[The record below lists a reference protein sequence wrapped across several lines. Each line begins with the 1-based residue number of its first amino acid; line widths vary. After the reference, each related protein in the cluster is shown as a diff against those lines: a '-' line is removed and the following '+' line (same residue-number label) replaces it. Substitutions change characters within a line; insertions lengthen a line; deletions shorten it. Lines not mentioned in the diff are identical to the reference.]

1 MEEDIDSFVSNGVV
15 SRISFSLASF
25 DETRQYSISN
35 CPISHPSQLGN
46 PFLGLPLESGRCES
60 CGTVET
66 EKCEG
71 HFGYVELPIPIYHP
85 SHISELKNILSML
98 CLKCMRVNR
107 AKVKCDTGKE
117 KISIASCT
125 YCREIEPV
133 SVNEVNKSDGAVC
146 LELRISTRNRLPEG
160 YWNFLDRFGFH
171 HDENPFQSLHPFE
184 VMRILNEIP
193 EETRK
198 RLCAK
203 GFFPQIGFIIQYL
216 PVPPNCLSLPLISD
230 GKIIMSSDNSKNLL
244 RRIFTSI
251 EKIKTNHSSSIEAPE
266 IDLSSLQAAV
276 GRYLNLRGVV
286 KVPHDINGKLKI
298 NEAAENSSKQW
309 LEKMRTLFISKGSGF
324 SSRSVI
330 TGDPYIGIDVIGLP
344 SEIAKKV
351 TFEERVSVY
360 NLERLQKMV
369 NDRLCVAYTDGET
382 KFSIETS
389 AEGHVKL
396 KIGQIVCR
404 RIMDGDVVFLN
415 RPPSTHKHSVQA
427 FFVSLHDE
435 NVVKI
440 NPLVCS
446 PLGADFDGDCVHI
459 FYPQSLAAKAEAIE
473 LFSVEKQLLSS
484 HNDLLNMQFV
494 QDSLLSLRLISNT
507 CLLTKMRAQQLSM
520 FVPRGLP
527 SPALVKAH
535 NYGPFWTIFQV
546 LQCAFPA
553 SLDCSGDRHS
563 ISGSEILHIDFKKDL
578 IHSTLVDMVSSVLS
592 FKGSKEGLVFLNTVQ
607 PLLMEML
614 NVQGFS
620 INLQD
625 FNVPKDILADMHG
638 KLQEISC
645 LLSKPRSSYREVQD
659 LQVEDHLKILKLPI
673 TGFILKSSSIGTLID
688 SKSESSISKVLQQL
702 GFLGLQ
708 LFERGKLYSKTLV
721 QDVFSYYLGKHSVD
735 GVGVPSE
742 ACGLV
747 KTSFFGGLN
756 PYEDL
761 VHSISTREV
770 IVRSSRGLTEPGTLF
785 KNLMAILRDVVVCYD
800 GTVRNVCRNSVI
812 QFHYRVKDGVDTS
825 TGELAG
831 EPVGVLAATAIS
843 NPAYKAVLDS
853 SLSTNSSWELMKE
866 ILLSKVGYQNVF
878 NDRRVVLYLNDC
890 LCGKKFCKEIAA
902 FAVQDCLRKFTLRDC
917 ASEFSIEYKKQIVPV
932 DSLEAVSGLVGHIHL
947 DKGRLKAWN
956 KRIEEI
962 LPKCQEILSAF
973 QKKKGPLSFLF
984 KGIVLSTSEC
994 CQQPDDAK
1002 FSGTPCLQFYYFDR
1016 GGKISDETLDRVI
1029 HIMANII
1036 CPMLL
1041 ETIIKGD
1048 SRVDLAKIIWVE
1060 PAATSSMRDRR
1071 PMKGELA
1078 IEVVIDKSSTRQNG
1092 DAWRTVLD
1100 ACLPVIHL
1108 IDTRRSL
1115 PYGIKQ
1121 VENLFGVSCSFEQSV
1136 QRLSA
1141 SIKMVAKGV
1150 LKEHLILV
1158 ANSMTCTGSLLG
1170 FNNSGF
1176 KKLLRS
1182 LKVQMPFTE
1191 ATLFTPIKCFERAAQ
1206 KCHTDTLT
1214 SIVSSCLWGK
1224 HVAVGTG
1231 SCFKVFWDKQLV
1243 KTNQDVEKDVY
1254 DFLELVQTTTAEREV
1269 NFDDLM
1275 YESEYEFCAS
1285 PVPGIRTG
1293 KETYDDGTDSLLHSE
1308 NNVAPERGDEN
1319 KSNWENGSE
1328 SAMKPNSWQGWES
1341 IKNPDKVDSQSF
1353 LKKDGALLGW
1363 DTGNEKESTK
1373 YGSQTPEVR
1382 QGWGG
1387 SNKPSVD
1394 NGNSERANNGNQC
1407 NENRAADGAW
1417 PSSGW
1422 GLTSESKDSK
1432 AWNNPSKPAWN
1443 TDLTSKAATGNDHNP
1458 ESASFG
1464 RSTESNKWNEDR
1476 AAELGDSAWDLIN
1489 TSKSCSSSKPIW
1501 NTDGLS
1507 KRGTGNSYK
1516 HENSGFG
1523 RSSQSD
1529 KWNVNNSA
1537 TDHGDTAWGSTGEC
1551 ESWKSPANTTWNTD
1565 GTSKAGT
1572 WNSPNSEKASFG
1584 KPSEPNKWNEKRAT
1598 DNGDSA
1604 WGSRGWGSTDAAC
1617 SSFKHPPEGVWNM
1630 EGKAR
1635 TSNTDNID
1643 ARAYVEPSNV
1653 EKLDDAKAADNGNNG
1668 WKSRGWGS
1676 SGWKME
1682 GKARTGNTDNNDA
1695 RANVEPSNVEKLE
1708 EAKAADNVNNGWKS
1722 RGWGS
1727 TDGRRTWKNSSP
1739 RTGAKSDEQRGR
1751 NAIGSSSMKRN
1762 AESLTREE
1770 EQILFEVEPVFCSAK
1785 KILHDASVGEPL
1797 STENQQFIKEQ
1808 VFEYHPDKDGK
1819 LSGGQIDHIMVDKHE
1834 TYTDSSCF
1842 FVVSTAGSRSDF
1854 SYIKCLMNLV
1864 KQKFPEHGMSFNSKY
1879 FRRPSSVAADST
1891 QQ

>member
-1 MEEDIDSFVSNGVV
+1 MEEDINSFVSSGVV
-15 SRISFSLASF
+15 SSISFSLASF
-25 DETRQYSISN
+25 DEVSKYSINN

-71 HFGYVELPIPIYHP
+71 HFGYVEFPIPIYHP
-85 SHISELKNILSML
+85 SHISELKNILTLL
-98 CLKCMRVNR
+98 CLRCLRVKKGKIKCE
-107 AKVKCDTGKE
+107 TGKE

-125 YCREIEPV
+125 YCREIQPV
-133 SVNEVNKSDGAVC
+133 SVIEVNKTDGAVG
-146 LELRISTRNRLPEG
+146 LELRVTTPNRLREG

-171 HDENPFQSLHPFE
+171 HSENGFQSLHPLE
-184 VMRILNEIP
+184 VIRIFNEIP
-193 EETRK
+193 EETRR
-198 RLCAK
+198 RLSAK
-203 GFFPQIGFIIQYL
+203 GFFPHTGFIIQYF
-216 PVPPNCLSLPLISD
+216 PVPPNCLSLPQISD

-251 EKIKTNHSSSIEAPE
+251 EKIKTNHSSCIETPE
-266 IDLSSLQAAV
+266 SDLSSLQVAV
-276 GRYLNLRGVV
+276 ARYLSLRGVA

-298 NEAAENSSKQW
+298 SVAAENPSKQW
-309 LEKMRTLFISKGSGF
+309 LDKMRTLFISKGSGF

-369 NDRLCVAYTDGET
+369 NNRLCVAYTDGET

-396 KIGQIVCR
+396 KVGQIVCR

-427 FFVSLHDE
+427 FYVSLHDE

-446 PLGADFDGDCVHI
+446 PIGADFDGDCVHI

-494 QDSLLSLRLISNT
+494 QDSLLSLRLISNA
-507 CLLTKMRAQQLSM
+507 CFLTKMTAQQLSM

-527 SPALVKAH
+527 SPAFVKAH
-535 NYGPFWTIFQV
+535 NHGPFWTIFQV

-563 ISGSEILHIDFKKDL
+563 ISGSEILHVDFKKDM
-578 IHSTLVDMVSSVLS
+578 IHASLVDMVSSVLS

-625 FNVPKDILADMHG
+625 FDVPKDILEDIHF

-645 LLSKPRSSYREVQD
+645 LLSKPRSSYREGQD
-659 LQVEDHLKILKLPI
+659 LQVEDLLKILKFPI
-673 TGFILKSSSIGTLID
+673 TDFILKTSSVGTMID
-688 SKSESSISKVLQQL
+688 SKSESSIFKVLQQL
-702 GFLGLQ
+702 GFLGLE

-721 QDVFSYYLGKHSVD
+721 QDVFSYYLGKHSID

-747 KTSFFGGLN
+747 KGSFFGGLN
-756 PYEDL
+756 PYEDF
-761 VHSISTREV
+761 VHSICTREV

-800 GTVRNVCRNSVI
+800 GTVRNVCRNFVI
-812 QFHYRVKDGVDTS
+812 QFQYRVKDDIDTS
-825 TGELAG
+825 IGELAG

-866 ILLSKVGYQNVF
+866 ILLSKVGYQNVI

-890 LCGKKFCKEIAA
+890 LCGKRFCKEMAA
-902 FAVQDCLRKFTLRDC
+902 FAVQDCLKKFTLRDC
-917 ASEFSIEYKKQIVPV
+917 ASEFTIEYKKQIVPC
-932 DSLEAVSGLVGHIHL
+932 DGLDAVSGLVGHIHL

-956 KRIEEI
+956 TRIEEI
-962 LPKCQEILSAF
+962 LPKCQEIISGS

-994 CQQPDDAK
+994 CQQPHDATLT
-1002 FSGTPCLQFYYFDR
+1002 GTPCLQFYFDI
-1016 GGKISDETLDRVI
+1016 GGKIPGESLDRLI
-1029 HIMANII
+1029 HIMANVV

-1048 SRVDLAKIIWVE
+1048 SRVDSANIIWVE
-1060 PAATSSMRDRR
+1060 PTNSSSVRDRR
-1071 PMKGELA
+1071 PLKGELA
-1078 IEVVIDKSSTRQNG
+1078 IEIFVGRSYARQNG

-1100 ACLPVIHL
+1100 ACLPVMHL
-1108 IDTRRSL
+1108 IDTRRSV

-1121 VENLFGVSCSFEQSV
+1121 VEDLLGISCSFEQSV

-1182 LKVQMPFTE
+1182 LNVQMPFTE

-1231 SCFKVFWDKQLV
+1231 SCFKVFWDKQQV
-1243 KTNQDVEKDVY
+1243 KANQDVEKDVY
-1254 DFLELVQTTTAEREV
+1254 DFLELVQTASAEKEV
-1269 NFDDLM
+1269 DVDDLM

-1285 PVPGIRTG
+1285 PVSGIHIG
-1293 KETYDDGTDSLLHSE
+1293 KETYNDGNDSLFHSE
-1308 NNVAPERGDEN
+1308 ILVQEREDGN
-1319 KSNWENGSE
+1319 KLNWESGSE
-1328 SAMKPNSWQGWES
+1328 SSMKPNSWQGWES
-1341 IKNPDKVDSQSF
+1341 KKKPDKLDSQSS
-1353 LKKDGALLGW
+1353 LKKDGAWSGW
-1363 DTGNEKESTK
+1363 DIGNEKESTK
-1373 YGSQTPEVR
+1373 YGSQTPEVQ

-1387 SNKPSVD
+1387 SSKPPSVD
-1394 NGNSERANNGNQC
+1394 TGNSERVDNGKQW
-1407 NENRAADGAW
+1407 NENSEANGAW

-1422 GLTSESKDSK
+1422 GLASESNVSK
-1432 AWNNPSKPAWN
+1432 TWNSSNKPAWN
-1443 TDLTSKAATGNDHNP
+1443 SDMTSKAARGNGHNA
-1458 ESASFG
+1458 EKANFG
-1464 RSTESNKWNEDR
+1464 RSSESNDWNENRVANHRERDWNLTD
-1476 AAELGDSAWDLIN
+1476 A
-1489 TSKSCSSSKPIW
+1489 SKSCSSSKPVW

-1507 KRGTGNSYK
+1507 KGGAWSSFK
-1516 HENSGFG
+1516 HENI
-1523 RSSQSD
+1523 RSERSFQSD
-1529 KWNVNNSA
+1529 KWNENNNA
-1537 TDHGDTAWGSTGEC
+1537 TDHGDSAWGSTGES
-1551 ESWKSPANTTWNTD
+1551 ESWKSPAKTILDTD
-1565 GTSKAGT
+1565 GTSKAGA
-1572 WNSPNSEKASFG
+1572 WDSPKTEMVSFG
-1584 KPSEPNKWNEKRAT
+1584 RSSELNNWNEKGAT
-1598 DNGDSA
+1598 DNGDSS
-1604 WGSRGWGSTDAAC
+1604 WGYRGRGSTDAAC
-1617 SSFKHPPEGVWNM
+1617 SN
-1630 EGKAR
+1630 
-1635 TSNTDNID
+1635 
-1643 ARAYVEPSNV
+1643 
-1653 EKLDDAKAADNGNNG
+1653 
-1668 WKSRGWGS
+1668 WKS
-1676 SGWKME
+1676 
-1682 GKARTGNTDNNDA
+1682 TCNTHNNDA
-1695 RANVEPSNVEKLE
+1695 RANVESSNVEKLDE
-1708 EAKAADNVNNGWKS
+1708 TKAADNGNSGWKS

-1727 TDGRRTWKNSSP
+1727 TDGRRTWKNSSA
-1739 RTGAKSDEQRGR
+1739 RTGIKSDEQRGR
-1751 NAIGSSSMKRN
+1751 NAIGSSNMKRN
-1762 AESLTREE
+1762 AELLTHEE

-1785 KILHDASVGEPL
+1785 KILHDASVGQPL
-1797 STENQQFIKEQ
+1797 STEHQQVIKEQ

-1834 TYTDSSCF
+1834 TFTDSKCF
-1842 FVVSTAGSRSDF
+1842 FVVSTDGSRSDF
-1854 SYIKCLMNLV
+1854 SYIKCLMNLI
-1864 KQKFPEHGMSFNSKY
+1864 KQKFPEHGASFNSKY
-1879 FRRPSSVAADST
+1879 FRKRSSAPTDST

>member
-1 MEEDIDSFVSNGVV
+1 MDEDIESFVSNGAV
-15 SRISFSLASF
+15 SSISFSLASF
-25 DETRQYSISN
+25 DEVCKYSINN

-71 HFGYVELPIPIYHP
+71 HFGYIELPIPIYHP
-85 SHISELKNILSML
+85 SHISELKNILTML
-98 CLKCMRVNR
+98 CLRCMRVNR
-107 AKVKCDTGKE
+107 GKVKCETGKE

-125 YCREIEPV
+125 YCREIEPF
-133 SVNEVNKSDGAVC
+133 SVNEVNKTDGAVC
-146 LELRISTRNRLPEG
+146 LELRVSARNRLREG
-160 YWNFLDRFGFH
+160 FWNFLDKFGFH
-171 HDENPFQSLHPFE
+171 HDANPFQTLHPLE
-184 VMRILNEIP
+184 VIRILNEIP

-198 RLCAK
+198 RLFAK

-216 PVPPNCLSLPLISD
+216 SVPPNCLSMPLISD

-266 IDLSSLQAAV
+266 SDLNSLQATVA
-276 GRYLNLRGVV
+276 RYLNLRGVA

-298 NEAAENSSKQW
+298 NEVAQNSSKQW

-330 TGDPYIGIDVIGLP
+330 TGDPYMGIDVIGLP
-344 SEIAKKV
+344 AEVARKV

-389 AEGHVKL
+389 AEGHVRL

-527 SPALVKAH
+527 PPSLVKAH
-535 NYGPFWTIFQV
+535 NCGPFWTIFQV
-546 LQCAFPA
+546 LQCAFPV
-553 SLDCSGDRHS
+553 SFDCSGDRHL

-578 IHSTLVDMVSSVLS
+578 IQSMLVDMVSSVLA
-592 FKGSKEGLVFLNTVQ
+592 FKGSKEGLIFLNTVQ

-614 NVQGFS
+614 NVHGFS

-625 FNVPKDILADMHG
+625 FDVPMDILADMHD

-645 LLSKPRSSYREVQD
+645 LLSKPRSSFQQVQD
-659 LQVEDHLKILKLPI
+659 LRVEDHLKILKSPI
-673 TGFILKSSSIGTLID
+673 TNFILKTSSVGTLID
-688 SKSESSISKVLQQL
+688 SKSESSISKVLQQV
-702 GFLGLQ
+702 GFLGLE

-747 KTSFFGGLN
+747 KSSFFGGLN

-761 VHSISTREV
+761 VHSISAREV
-770 IVRSSRGLTEPGTLF
+770 VVRSSRGLTEPGTLF
-785 KNLMAILRDVVVCYD
+785 KNLMAILRDAVVCYD

-812 QFHYRVKDGVDTS
+812 QFQYRVKDGIGALTDN
-825 TGELAG
+825 LAG

-890 LCGKKFCKEIAA
+890 LCGKKFCKEMAA
-902 FAVQDCLRKFTLRDC
+902 FAVQDCLKKFTLRDC
-917 ASEFSIEYKKQIVPV
+917 ASEFSIEYKKNMVAC

-947 DKGRLKAWN
+947 DRGMLKAWN
-956 KRIEEI
+956 KRTEEI
-962 LPKCQEILSAF
+962 LLKCQEILSSR

-984 KGIVLSTSEC
+984 KGIVLTTSEC
-994 CQQPDDAK
+994 CPQSDDANL
-1002 FSGTPCLQFYYFDR
+1002 SSVPCLQFYYFDR
-1016 GGKISDETLDRVI
+1016 GGKISDESLDRVI
-1029 HIMANII
+1029 HIMANVI

-1041 ETIIKGD
+1041 ETVIKGD
-1048 SRVDLAKIIWVE
+1048 SRVDLANIIWIE
-1060 PAATSSMRDRR
+1060 PTTTSSVRDRR

-1078 IEVVIDKSSTRQNG
+1078 IEVVIEKSFARQSG

-1100 ACLPVIHL
+1100 ACLPVMHL
-1108 IDTRRSL
+1108 IDMRRSI

-1121 VENLFGVSCSFEQSV
+1121 VEHLLGISCSFEQSV
-1136 QRLSA
+1136 LRLSA

-1158 ANSMTCTGSLLG
+1158 ANSMTCTGNFLG

-1182 LKVQMPFTE
+1182 LKIQMPFTE

-1231 SCFKVFWDKQLV
+1231 SCFKVFWDRQQV
-1243 KTNQDVEKDVY
+1243 KANKDVEKDVY
-1254 DFLELVQTTTAEREV
+1254 EFLELVQTATTEREV
-1269 NFDDLM
+1269 DVDDLM

-1285 PVPGIRTG
+1285 PVPGIRIG
-1293 KETYDDGTDSLLHSE
+1293 KETCDDGTDSLFHSE
-1308 NNVAPERGDEN
+1308 NNVILERGDGD
-1319 KSNWENGSE
+1319 KSSWENGSE
-1328 SAMKPNSWQGWES
+1328 SAIEQNNWKGWDSRKKPEE
-1341 IKNPDKVDSQSF
+1341 VDSQSS
-1353 LKKDGALLGW
+1353 LKKDGAWSGW
-1363 DTGNEKESTK
+1363 DTTSEKEPTK
-1373 YGSQTPEVR
+1373 FGSQMPEVQR
-1382 QGWGG
+1382 GWG
-1387 SNKPSVD
+1387 SSKKTSVD
-1394 NGNSERANNGNQC
+1394 NGNSESANNGNQW
-1407 NENRAADGAW
+1407 NENKAADGAW
-1417 PSSGW
+1417 SSPGW
-1422 GLTSESKDSK
+1422 GLTSESESSK
-1432 AWNNPSKPAWN
+1432 TWSNPCKPV
-1443 TDLTSKAATGNDHNP
+1443 DMTSKEATRNDHNP
-1458 ESASFG
+1458 EKVSFEK
-1464 RSTESNKWNEDR
+1464 SSESSKWNEIRTADNANR
-1476 AAELGDSAWDLIN
+1476 AWGLAD
-1489 TSKSCSSSKPIW
+1489 TSKTCSSPKPIW
-1501 NTDGLS
+1501 NTDWLS
-1507 KRGTGNSYK
+1507 KGGAGNNYK
-1516 HENSGFG
+1516 HENAGFG
-1523 RSSQSD
+1523 RSSLSD
-1529 KWNVNNSA
+1529 KWNENNSA
-1537 TDHGDTAWGSTGEC
+1537 TDHRDGAWVSTGES
-1551 ESWKSPANTTWNTD
+1551 ESCKSPVKPTWNTD

-1572 WNSPNSEKASFG
+1572 WNSPNYEKASFG
-1584 KPSEPNKWNEKRAT
+1584 RSSETNKWNEKRTA
-1598 DNGDSA
+1598 DNGNSAGGSRA
-1604 WGSRGWGSTDAAC
+1604 WGSSDAAC
-1617 SSFKHPPEGVWNM
+1617 SIWRSPPEGPGNV

-1635 TSNTDNID
+1635 TDNTENND
-1643 ARAYVEPSNV
+1643 ARAIGESSNV
-1653 EKLDDAKAADNGNNG
+1653 DKLEDAKAADNGN
-1668 WKSRGWGS
+1668 
-1676 SGWKME
+1676 
-1682 GKARTGNTDNNDA
+1682 D
-1695 RANVEPSNVEKLE
+1695 
-1708 EAKAADNVNNGWKS
+1708 GWKS

-1727 TDGRRTWKNSSP
+1727 TDGRRTWKNSSSRP
-1739 RTGAKSDEQRGR
+1739 GVKSDEQRGR
-1751 NAIGSSSMKRN
+1751 NATGSSSMKRN
-1762 AESLTREE
+1762 AELLTRDEE
-1770 EQILFEVEPVFCSAK
+1770 EILFEVEPVFCSAK

-1797 STENQQFIKEQ
+1797 STEHQQFIKEK
-1808 VFEYHPDKDGK
+1808 VFEYHPDKNGK
-1819 LSGGQIDHIMVDKHE
+1819 VCGGQIDHIMVDKHE
-1834 TYTDSSCF
+1834 TYTDSRCF
-1842 FVVSTAGSRSDF
+1842 FVVSTDGSRSDF
-1854 SYIKCLMNLV
+1854 SYIKCFMNLV

-1879 FRRPSSVAADST
+1879 FKKRSSVPADST
-1891 QQ
+1891 QQQ